1 MFLRLCL
8 PLWRTQVFIILTF
21 YKITLTVLISK
32 YANELIFSLSSP
44 LLGSFS
50 GQTLPPL
57 VRSWFCWSLLS
68 WSLHSFWFRIV
79 RWSLSRFWP
88 PLGPCSSF
96 YIQTPTTLW
105 RCNTWCFKVF
115 ASQAFVRDFL
125 RATKRTLVLTTAA
138 TAGLAI
144 NPPTLVNVNRVTMML

>member
-8 PLWRTQVFIILTF
+8 PLWRTQVFVILTF
-21 YKITLTVLISK
+21 YKITVTVFIENTLTSS
-32 YANELIFSLSSP
+32 YFSLSSP

-57 VRSWFCWSLLS
+57 VRSWFCWSLLG
-68 WSLHSFWFRIV
+68 WTLHSFWFRIV